1 LTAFAASVIGTL
13 SALVNSSVFL
23 LSLAYLATGIS
34 AILLE
39 RKHPRSSRKGLW
51 AMLIPT
57 LTIVFSAVLMTQ
69 VTEQQI
75 LVSLILLAVGV
86 PVYTFFSPKK
96 ELSELKEAFLSRE
109 AILERTYHQEEVFL
123 AYALRHLKLLAYRI
137 KGIEK
142 AWSVQEENGN

>member
-1 LTAFAASVIGTL
+1 
-13 SALVNSSVFL
+13 
-23 LSLAYLATGIS
+23 
-34 AILLE
+34 
-39 RKHPRSSRKGLW
+39 
-51 AMLIPT
+51 MLIPA
-57 LTIVFSAVLMTQ
+57 LTIVFSVVLMTQ

-109 AILERTYHQEEVFL
+109 AILERTYHEKEVFL
-123 AYALRHLKLLAYRI
+123 AYALRHLKLLVYRV

-142 AWSVQEENGN
+142 AWSVQEENGS